1 MAKAVNTSPA
11 GGMKWGRQPN
21 AAEKIRAEKQ
31 NHSKSKVSGLSSW
44 VTGEAE
50 LKMGFVIVGIVLL
63 LDAAVMFWLKRGV
76 DSTGVFALA
85 VGLFALVYYFY
96 KRRISALMMRKNN
109 EKYMKKQEIFIDAD
123 GIRVQT
129 DQAEV
134 HYQFGAVEEIYFWRN
149 SYVLYLDKNRVLPL
163 PVRSFLEGDP
173 KEFGTYISEQCA
185 KPVQTPAD
193 KKNKEH

>member
-1 MAKAVNTSPA
+1 MEEKRFRIVFEPDLKDYEDIVALHAKVGKGAMVKAN
-11 GGMKWGRQPN
+11 N
-21 AAEKIRAEKQ
+21 AANII
-31 NHSKSKVSGLSSW
+31 L
-44 VTGEAE
+44 
-50 LKMGFVIVGIVLL
+50 LIVGIVLL

-109 EKYMKKQEIFIDAD
+109 EKYMKKQEIFIDAN

-134 HYQFGAVEEIYFWRN
+134 HYQFGAVEEIFFWRN

>member
-1 MAKAVNTSPA
+1 MEEK
-11 GGMKWGRQPN
+11 RFRILYQPELKDYEDIV
-21 AAEKIRAEKQ
+21 AL
-31 NHSKSKVSGLSSW
+31 HSKVGKGAMVKANKAANIVL
-44 VTGEAE
+44 
-50 LKMGFVIVGIVLL
+50 LIVGIVLI
-63 LDAAVMFWLKRGV
+63 LDAAVLICLQRALS
-76 DSTGVFALA
+76 STSIFALI
-85 VGLFALVYYFY
+85 VGVVALGYYIY
-96 KRRISALMMRKNN
+96 KQRLSALMMRKNN

-123 GIRVQT
+123 GIRALA
-129 DQAEV
+129 DQAEA

-149 SYVLYLDKNRVLPL
+149 SYVLYLDKNRVLSL